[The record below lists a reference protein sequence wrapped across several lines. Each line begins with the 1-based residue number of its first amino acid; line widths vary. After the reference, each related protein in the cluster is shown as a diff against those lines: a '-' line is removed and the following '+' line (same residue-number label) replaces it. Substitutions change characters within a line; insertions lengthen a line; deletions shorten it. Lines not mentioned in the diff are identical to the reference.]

1 MLGMGLLSWERQRIR
16 QGLLDVQQC
25 EILVW
30 GCCYH
35 GKDLLK
41 ESPSFSTPERPVWS
55 DLGSGVLVPVRFME
69 DTPGCRVD
77 AALQ

>member
-1 MLGMGLLSWERQRIR
+1 MLGMGLLSWERQRIW
-16 QGLLDVQQC
+16 QGLLDVQQR

-41 ESPSFSTPERPVWS
+41 ESPSFSTPERPVWREWGFS
-55 DLGSGVLVPVRFME
+55 SCEVYGRYSRLPN
-69 DTPGCRVD
+69 
-77 AALQ
+77 